1 MDVIELSKS
10 CRPRVNCGVY
20 SASNLVSLRDLVTN
34 FDHSIF
40 PSYGALLNTAIYF
53 LHFSVDLS
61 AICINAGM
69 LRNAT
74 KSTTSRGSLPFECVL
89 SSSSPASF
97 SLKSFSTWLESQ
109 HSVTQS
115 DHTAPGPSVL
125 PSTRRYASSRRS
137 PYQKAA
143 EEAEFAQL
151 PRFLRR
157 QKLQGKPPA
166 APQAVDYTLNKNL
179 SITNFTPSRTPAGSK
194 RGQDRETYS
203 ASSNIPATFRSRH
216 YDSSNETAKSEIRL
230 LEPHVLSGRLKR
242 LADAGKVDDAVVMLK
257 NAPLDAQNT
266 QVWNTL
272 IWEALKV
279 NRYQLA
285 YQLYIDV
292 STDYNIV
299 LALY

>member
-1 MDVIELSKS
+1 
-10 CRPRVNCGVY
+10 
-20 SASNLVSLRDLVTN
+20 
-34 FDHSIF
+34 
-40 PSYGALLNTAIYF
+40 
-53 LHFSVDLS
+53 
-61 AICINAGM
+61 M

-74 KSTTSRGSLPFECVL
+74 KTTTSRGSLPFERVL
-89 SSSSPASF
+89 SSASAASL

-109 HSVTQS
+109 HSATQP

-125 PSTRRYASSRRS
+125 PSTRRYTSTRRS
-137 PYQKAA
+137 PYQKAT
-143 EEAEFAQL
+143 EETEFSQL

-157 QKLQGKPPA
+157 QKLQGKPSA
-166 APQAVDYTLNKNL
+166 APQAVDYTRSKNL
-179 SITNFTPSRTPAGSK
+179 SVSNFNPSSSRTSAGNS
-194 RGQDRETYS
+194 RGQGRETYP
-203 ASSNIPATFRSRH
+203 ASSKVPTSFRSRH
-216 YDSSNETAKSEIRL
+216 YDPSNETAKSEMRP
-230 LEPHVLSGRLKR
+230 LEPHILSGRLKK

-292 STDYNIV
+292 SFVYIIV